1 MQNSSHLVI
10 KANEDKFL
18 WLGQPNRSLTRNGRN
33 LWLILIGSNAFIIA
47 LVAFLVGAW
56 PVVPFAGLEVAL
68 VALAFYLIG
77 QHDNDYEQLEFDA
90 DQFCWQRQDGKAFT
104 ELRGNKTW
112 LQLLVKKVGR
122 EQQLFLRYAGKEIN
136 VGSGLLEHDRI
147 QLAKTIGAKFI
158 N

>member
-1 MQNSSHLVI
+1 MI

-33 LWLILIGSNAFIIA
+33 LWLILIGCNAFIIA
-47 LVAFLVGAW
+47 LVAFLIGAW

-90 DQFCWQRQDGKAFT
+90 DQFCWRRQDGKTFT

-112 LQLLVKKVGR
+112 LQLLIKKVGR

-136 VGSGLLEHDRI
+136 IGSGLLERDRI

-158 N
+158 K